1 MAEHLPGWM
10 MQRLN
15 AEELLRLHGAGL
27 DLDAMKLVA
36 YGEPLTCIECAS
48 KGEKGA
54 RCIGPSAGAV
64 AGPDRLLQ
72 SPGVA

>member
-1 MAEHLPGWM
+1 MAEDSHAWV

-15 AEELLRLHGAGL
+15 AEELLRLRDAGL

-48 KGEKGA
+48 KRQKGA
-54 RCIGPSAGAV
+54 T
-64 AGPDRLLQ
+64 
-72 SPGVA
+72 